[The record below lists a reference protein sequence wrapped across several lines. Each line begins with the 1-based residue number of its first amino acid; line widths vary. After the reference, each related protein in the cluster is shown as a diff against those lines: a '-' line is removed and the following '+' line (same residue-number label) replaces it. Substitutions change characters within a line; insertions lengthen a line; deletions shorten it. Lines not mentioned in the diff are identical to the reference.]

1 MYIFK
6 GSEGGLDKSL
16 ITNVIPKFSTEGLVR
31 KMEKCLFMIIIGSNE
46 GKGIFLRFSFVIPVK
61 KINSHHRQLFHSA

>member
-46 GKGIFLRFSFVIPVK
+46 GILYIHTARVYSYVFPL
-61 KINSHHRQLFHSA
+61 

>member
-6 GSEGGLDKSL
+6 GSEGGLDKSP

-46 GKGIFLRFSFVIPVK
+46 GI
-61 KINSHHRQLFHSA
+61 HHIHTVRVYSYVFPL